1 VKRQIFKKVF
11 IMQIRISVI
20 PAAGLGTR
28 FLPLTK
34 SVPKELLPIL
44 NKPSIQYILD
54 EIHASGI
61 NEICIIT
68 SDRKQ
73 ALEHY
78 LSHDPALENQLAHAN
93 KLEALSSINSLI
105 DALKFHYV
113 VQHDPR
119 GLGHAV
125 SLAREKVN
133 HNFFG
138 VLLPDDIIANKTPA
152 LAQLIAVAQEHNAT
166 VVAVQEVPQE
176 QTSSYGVV
184 AIKHAINDHTF
195 AVSHL
200 VEKPKPEEAPSNL
213 AIIGR
218 YILSPRIFEMLEKT
232 KAGKGGEIQLTD
244 ALDLLARSGEP
255 VLACK
260 ISGDRFD
267 VGIPQGWVKAVEYYA
282 RQQF

>member
-1 VKRQIFKKVF
+1 
-11 IMQIRISVI
+11 MQIRISVI

-28 FLPLTK
+28 FLPFTK

-54 EIHASGI
+54 ESKSSGI
-61 NEICIIT
+61 DELCIIT
-68 SDRKQ
+68 SERKK

-78 LSHDPALENQLAHAN
+78 LSHDPELEKHLSQSN
-93 KLEALSSINSLI
+93 KLDTLSSINSLI
-105 DALKFHYV
+105 DSFKFHYI

-125 SLAREKVN
+125 SLARPIVQN
-133 HNFFG
+133 NFFG
-138 VLLPDDIIANKTPA
+138 VLLPDDIIAHETTA
-152 LAQLIAVAQEHNAT
+152 LSQLIAIAQEYNAT
-166 VVAVQEVPQE
+166 VIAVQEVPRE
-176 QTSSYGVV
+176 KASSYGMI
-184 AIKHAINDHTF
+184 AIKDAINDHTF
-195 AVSHL
+195 SVSHL
-200 VEKPKPEEAPSNL
+200 VEKPKPEDAPSNF

-218 YILSPRIFEMLEKT
+218 YVISPRIFEMLEKT
-232 KAGKGGEIQLTD
+232 KVGTGGEIQLTD

-260 ISGDRFD
+260 IYGTRFD
-267 VGIPQGWVKAVEYYA
+267 VGVPQGWVKAIEYYA